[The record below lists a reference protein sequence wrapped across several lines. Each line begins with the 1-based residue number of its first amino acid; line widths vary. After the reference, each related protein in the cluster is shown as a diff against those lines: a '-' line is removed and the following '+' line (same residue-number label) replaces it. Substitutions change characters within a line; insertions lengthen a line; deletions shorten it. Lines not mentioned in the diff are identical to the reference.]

1 MIQEH
6 KNAVARQEKIDYFM
20 RKAKNGEE
28 KIRQRKER
36 ERLEEKRINE
46 WEHKKSL
53 AMNRLASTVQR
64 MYRGYLGR
72 KRVMKIKKE
81 RRKEA
86 LTLAYLN
93 LCATDLQRVYRGY
106 CGRRDAEQLRM
117 EMAEFLFSLRVQ
129 EASQEEAFLL
139 FSRRAVIGGRAIA

>member
-28 KIRQRKER
+28 TIRQRKER
-36 ERLEEKRINE
+36 ERLEEKRISE
-46 WEHKKSL
+46 WEGKNRL

-64 MYRGYLGR
+64 MYRGHLGR

-81 RRKEA
+81 RQEEA
-86 LTLAYLN
+86 LALAYLN

-129 EASQEEAFLL
+129 EASQEEDFLL
-139 FSRRAVIGGRAIA
+139 NQEY

>member
-1 MIQEH
+1 MIEEH
-6 KNAVARQEKIDYFM
+6 KNAVARQEKVDYFM

-36 ERLEEKRINE
+36 ERLEKKRISE
-46 WEHKKSL
+46 WEAKKKS
-53 AMNRLASTVQR
+53 MNRLASTVQR
-64 MYRGYLGR
+64 MYRGHLGR
-72 KRVMKIKKE
+72 KRVKKIKQDKQ
-81 RRKEA
+81 KEA
-86 LTLAYLN
+86 LALAYLN

-129 EASQEEAFLL
+129 EASQEEDFLL
-139 FSRRAVIGGRAIA
+139 NQE